1 MLFMEQ
7 KYIILAVVV
16 FVAVLGGIIWLTNGD
31 TGTTAVDSLD
41 SYAQVQN
48 SQPSDNQNTMTQ
60 EEATKKIV
68 KVTIKT
74 QKGNIVLDLY
84 PDAAPKT
91 VDNFVTKAKAGYF
104 NGLKFHRVEDWV
116 IQGGDPLS
124 RDESKKQLWGTG
136 GGDISTELNAKPF
149 IVGALGVARGRDISI
164 SNDSQFFIVKKDAQF
179 LNNQYT
185 LFGQVVSGMEAVN
198 QIAIGDVI
206 EKISVSEN

>member
-1 MLFMEQ
+1 MEQ

-31 TGTTAVDSLD
+31 RDTNSNN
-41 SYAQVQN
+41 YAQVQN

-68 KVTIKT
+68 KATIKT
-74 QKGNIVLDLY
+74 AKGNIVLDLY
-84 PDAAPKT
+84 PDVAPKT

-149 IVGALGVARGRDISI
+149 IVGALGVARGRDINI